1 MKKWDPNFGPSY
13 TPKEMLDLG
22 IFEGVYT
29 GVIKGIPAEYKN
41 HPKVLP
47 KGSEPDVELNR
58 YKVKSRQSLKE
69 WGRKGWTTKLSPLG
83 WWEWY
88 IKYYH
93 GRRDDKEDKLQ
104 ISRWRSFVARHQGQI
119 NANCK
124 PKDVECRPKQRQG
137 LLQWAWDSATDF
149 TPERIAD
156 NAKRIAKSAGVTI
169 DERVV
174 SQEHLH
180 KSTTYVY
187 LYSPSGM
194 SLEDAIYHAE
204 VELGGMGLGVV
215 GVVVGSVA
223 YDNVVYFTKGEL
235 NTALDAA
242 VVVYIGYPLNQKEI
256 ATLNKKYTVY
266 PTDTQPINE
275 HEG

>member
-1 MKKWDPNFGPSY
+1 MKRWDPNFGPSY

-69 WGRKGWTTKLSPLG
+69 WERKGWTTKLSPLG

-124 PKDVECRPKQRQG
+124 PKDDDCRPKQRQG
-137 LLQWAWDSATDF
+137 LLQWAWDSSEAF
-149 TPERIAD
+149 TPKQIEE
-156 NAKRIAKSAGVTI
+156 NAKRIAKSAGVEIDSTI
-169 DERVV
+169 VA
-174 SQEHLH
+174 QEHTH

-187 LYSPSGM
+187 LHSPSGM
-194 SLEDAIYHAE
+194 SLEDAIFHAE
-204 VELGGMGLGVV
+204 EIGDTGLGVV
-215 GVVVGSVA
+215 GVGVDTVP
-223 YDNVVYFTKGEL
+223 YDNVVYFTKDEL
-235 NTALDAA
+235 STALDALA
-242 VVVYIGYPLNQKEI
+242 VVYVGYPLSQKEI
-256 ATLNKKYTVY
+256 AALNKKYTVC
-266 PTDTQPINE
+266 PTDTQSLDE